1 MKIKNIQKS
10 LILIVTLNFT
20 ASSCADWLKVDMEDG
35 IMEDKLFSENEGF
48 FTVLNGAY
56 SSLNESYGNVLSMGV
71 IDVMA
76 QYYNVPANG
85 THPYKI
91 YANYSYQ
98 DKSFETTS
106 STIWKHLYGLIAN
119 INVLIEHCDEP
130 ESALSARY
138 YPIVKGEALA
148 LRAMIHFDL
157 LRLYGPIYSSQTE
170 SSSAIPYLD
179 VPNNK
184 DIVPILSAKEV
195 CGKILRDLNEAA
207 ELLKDDPVRTDGV
220 QTDDAEEN
228 PNPVYLRYRQYRLNY
243 YAVQG
248 LLARLYMWMGNKT
261 DAYNCVTTLLAE
273 VEEKQTFPWV
283 TKAAAT
289 STSAPDRVFST
300 EVMFGLYNPSRGTL
314 FDGLFGKS
322 LEGDALTFVGGLS
335 GDDSK
340 LAQFYG
346 PNSSSDYR
354 RKMWEE
360 VVTSTDEEAGV
371 STGITY
377 SLKYEQI
384 TTDDYFKFMIPLM
397 RISEMYLIQA
407 ECSNNLEE
415 VQNCLH
421 QIRWNRN
428 LTSDEVVTEEN
439 KDQLITEEFAREV
452 IGEGQLF
459 FYYKRHAMEEFA
471 SGTDVTN
478 TYKMLLSN
486 YVVPLPKSETDNR
499 Q

>member
-1 MKIKNIQKS
+1 MKIKNILKS

-179 VPNNK
+179 VPNNNV
-184 DIVPILSAKEV
+184 VPILSAKEV

-228 PNPVYLRYRQYRLNY
+228 PNPVYLRYRQYRLN
-243 YAVQG
+243 
-248 LLARLYMWMGNKT
+248 
-261 DAYNCVTTLLAE
+261 
-273 VEEKQTFPWV
+273 
-283 TKAAAT
+283 
-289 STSAPDRVFST
+289 
-300 EVMFGLYNPSRGTL
+300 
-314 FDGLFGKS
+314 
-322 LEGDALTFVGGLS
+322 
-335 GDDSK
+335 
-340 LAQFYG
+340 
-346 PNSSSDYR
+346 
-354 RKMWEE
+354 
-360 VVTSTDEEAGV
+360 
-371 STGITY
+371 
-377 SLKYEQI
+377 
-384 TTDDYFKFMIPLM
+384 
-397 RISEMYLIQA
+397 
-407 ECSNNLEE
+407 
-415 VQNCLH
+415 
-421 QIRWNRN
+421 
-428 LTSDEVVTEEN
+428 
-439 KDQLITEEFAREV
+439 
-452 IGEGQLF
+452 
-459 FYYKRHAMEEFA
+459 
-471 SGTDVTN
+471 
-478 TYKMLLSN
+478 
-486 YVVPLPKSETDNR
+486 
-499 Q
+499 

>member
-1 MKIKNIQKS
+1 MKIKNILKS

-85 THPYKI
+85 SHPYKI

-179 VPNNK
+179 VPNNNNV
-184 DIVPILSAKEV
+184 VPILSAKEV
-195 CGKILRDLNEAA
+195 CGKILVNLVISQN
-207 ELLKDDPVRTDGV
+207 
-220 QTDDAEEN
+220 
-228 PNPVYLRYRQYRLNY
+228 
-243 YAVQG
+243 
-248 LLARLYMWMGNKT
+248 
-261 DAYNCVTTLLAE
+261 
-273 VEEKQTFPWV
+273 F
-283 TKAAAT
+283 T
-289 STSAPDRVFST
+289 S
-300 EVMFGLYNPSRGTL
+300 
-314 FDGLFGKS
+314 
-322 LEGDALTFVGGLS
+322 
-335 GDDSK
+335 
-340 LAQFYG
+340 
-346 PNSSSDYR
+346 
-354 RKMWEE
+354 
-360 VVTSTDEEAGV
+360 
-371 STGITY
+371 
-377 SLKYEQI
+377 
-384 TTDDYFKFMIPLM
+384 
-397 RISEMYLIQA
+397 
-407 ECSNNLEE
+407 
-415 VQNCLH
+415 
-421 QIRWNRN
+421 
-428 LTSDEVVTEEN
+428 
-439 KDQLITEEFAREV
+439 
-452 IGEGQLF
+452 
-459 FYYKRHAMEEFA
+459 
-471 SGTDVTN
+471 
-478 TYKMLLSN
+478 
-486 YVVPLPKSETDNR
+486 
-499 Q
+499 

>member
-1 MKIKNIQKS
+1 MKIKNILKS

-35 IMEDKLFSENEGF
+35 
-48 FTVLNGAY
+48 
-56 SSLNESYGNVLSMGV
+56 SLNESYGNVLSMGV

-130 ESALSARY
+130 ESVLSARY

-184 DIVPILSAKEV
+184 DIVSILSAKEV

-248 LLARLYMWMGNKT
+248 LLARLHMWMGNKT
-261 DAYNCVTTLLAE
+261 DAHNCVTTLLAE

-322 LEGDALTFVGGLS
+322 LEGDALTFVGVLRS
-335 GDDSK
+335 
-340 LAQFYG
+340 
-346 PNSSSDYR
+346 
-354 RKMWEE
+354 
-360 VVTSTDEEAGV
+360 
-371 STGITY
+371 
-377 SLKYEQI
+377 
-384 TTDDYFKFMIPLM
+384 
-397 RISEMYLIQA
+397 
-407 ECSNNLEE
+407 
-415 VQNCLH
+415 
-421 QIRWNRN
+421 
-428 LTSDEVVTEEN
+428 
-439 KDQLITEEFAREV
+439 
-452 IGEGQLF
+452 
-459 FYYKRHAMEEFA
+459 
-471 SGTDVTN
+471 
-478 TYKMLLSN
+478 
-486 YVVPLPKSETDNR
+486 
-499 Q
+499 